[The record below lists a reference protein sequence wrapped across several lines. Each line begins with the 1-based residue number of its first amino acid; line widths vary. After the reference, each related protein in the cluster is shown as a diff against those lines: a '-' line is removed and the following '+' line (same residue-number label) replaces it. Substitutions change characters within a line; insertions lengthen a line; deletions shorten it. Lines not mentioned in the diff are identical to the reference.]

1 MNICH
6 HIKAKGAPEF
16 TTLYDHLYHVR
27 LSIEKFAECLDFD
40 VEIAKMGAVFHDIGK
55 ASPIFQERLCPNIGL
70 VNQHSA
76 MKLLHAFLFL

>member
-1 MNICH
+1 MDICH

-55 ASPIFQERLCPNIGL
+55 ASPIFQKRLVSKYRTGQSTFRHEIASCFFI
-70 VNQHSA
+70 V
-76 MKLLHAFLFL
+76 